1 METPSSSPSL
11 APPRPSPSSP
21 SQGSSPSSTFCSI
34 PDLTLSSTDQERDS
48 TETTIFSIYSMY
60 GDGAATAAAA
70 WPASA
75 FDDSP
80 QELDLSLGDSFSY
93 NNFVNRT
100 ASTYVSKTDSAYIDI
115 SLDPRQFS
123 PLANPYERS
132 SLPDSRP
139 SSRSRPVSGCT
150 PSSFNRWD
158 TLEVPPRIPRVPS
171 GRNSP
176 VTSCSS
182 QAGSEVNLPPVLLKP
197 LPTPPQSRPSSHPRR
212 TDSPSSEPPFVPAPP
227 QPSSSLSPPASSQ
240 TPPSSPATKL
250 YSKLSSPSSKTS
262 LVPSEGEDLDSF
274 HVRSVYALLHATGV
288 SGDGYEEG
296 VERTRARNRASR
308 ASELRAEAAVD
319 GPSAKSR
326 DLPPE
331 EMRVLSSLDRYG
343 FFTVTN
349 HDRLVLLPS
358 APLLKRLSTVHAGP
372 KAAPPQAVSVNSL
385 PPPSSPLKEAARISK
400 WGRMLEVRSRDR
412 GGNAESWYVK
422 PSKAHKLRQR
432 VYKGIPDR
440 WRNAA
445 WETLMNDF
453 SKSGHEV
460 VVRLKEY
467 YYQEI
472 DKPSSYD
479 IQIDLDVPRTING
492 HILFHTRYG
501 LGQRSL
507 FHVLHSF
514 SLRCSQCGY
523 VQGMGPIAA
532 TLLTYFEPERV
543 YAALSRLHDAYS
555 MHTIFSPGF
564 PGLLEAIYVQERIM
578 QSKMPGVYAALR
590 KHMISTTSYATKW
603 YITLFANSVP
613 FQTQLRLWDAFLL
626 EGQDVF
632 VAAAIA
638 VIWVYRD
645 HITSNSANFETV
657 LSLLSSVF
665 VPEDDDALLFW
676 IEHLL
681 GDKKLRK
688 QMSNWRQEWTQL
700 VRSGKDRG
708 VLL

>member
-1 METPSSSPSL
+1 METPPSSSSSL
-11 APPRPSPSSP
+11 APPRPLPLSP
-21 SQGSSPSSTFCSI
+21 SQGSSPSLTLCSI
-34 PDLTLSSTDQERDS
+34 PDLTSSTDRERDS

-60 GDGAATAAAA
+60 GDEAATAAAT

-75 FDDSP
+75 FDDESR
-80 QELDLSLGDSFSY
+80 QLDLSLGDSFSY
-93 NNFVNRT
+93 SNFANRT
-100 ASTYVSKTDSAYIDI
+100 TSTYVSKTDSAYIDI
-115 SLDPRQFS
+115 SLDPRRFS
-123 PLANPYERS
+123 HLVNPYERS
-132 SLPDSRP
+132 SQPNSRP
-139 SSRSRPVSGCT
+139 SSRSRPVTGCA
-150 PSSFNRWD
+150 PGSFNKRE
-158 TLEVPPRIPRVPS
+158 TLELPPRILGVSS

-182 QAGSEVNLPPVLLKP
+182 QAGSEINLPHVPLKP
-197 LPTPPQSRPSSHPRR
+197 LPTPPHSRPSSLLRQADP
-212 TDSPSSEPPFVPAPP
+212 PSLEPASVPAPP
-227 QPSSSLSPPASSQ
+227 QPSSSLSAPVSSQ

-250 YSKLSSPSSKTS
+250 HSKLSSPSSKTS

-274 HVRSVYALLHATGV
+274 HVRSIYAQLHATGV
-288 SGDGYEEG
+288 RGDGFEEG
-296 VERTRARNRASR
+296 VERTRARNRVSR
-308 ASELRAEAAVD
+308 ASELRAEAAV
-319 GPSAKSR
+319 GCPSEKLR

-331 EMRVLSSLDRYG
+331 EMLVLSSLDRYG
-343 FFTVTN
+343 FFAVTT

-358 APLLKRLSTVHAGP
+358 APLQKRLSTVHAGP
-372 KAAPPQAVSVNSL
+372 KTASAQAVSVNSL

-400 WGRMLEVRSRDR
+400 WGRMLEVRSRDC
-412 GGNAESWYVK
+412 GGNAESWGVK
-422 PSKAHKLRQR
+422 PSKAHKLRHR

-445 WETLMNDF
+445 WEILMNDF
-453 SKSGHEV
+453 SRSGHEAI
-460 VVRLKEY
+460 VRLKEY
-467 YYQEI
+467 YYQEL

-479 IQIDLDVPRTING
+479 IQIDLDVPRTISG
-492 HILFHTRYG
+492 HILFRTRYG
-501 LGQRSL
+501 LGQRWL
-507 FHVLHSF
+507 FQVLHSF

-532 TLLTYFEPERV
+532 TLLCYFEPERV

-555 MHTIFSPGF
+555 MHAIFSPGF

-578 QSKMPGVYAALR
+578 QSKMPDVYAAFKR
-590 KHMISTTSYATKW
+590 HMISTTSYATKW

-626 EGQDVF
+626 EGQDLF
-632 VAAAIA
+632 VAAAVA
-638 VIWVYRD
+638 VVWVYRD
-645 HITSNSANFETV
+645 HITSSSANFESV

-665 VPEDDDALLFW
+665 VPEDEDALLFW
-676 IEHLL
+676 IEHFL

-688 QMSNWRQEWTQL
+688 QMGNWRREWTQL

>member
-1 METPSSSPSL
+1 METPSSSSSL
-11 APPRPSPSSP
+11 APPSSSPAQDSSP
-21 SQGSSPSSTFCSI
+21 SLTFCST
-34 PDLTLSSTDQERDS
+34 PDLTSSTDQGRDS

-60 GDGAATAAAA
+60 GDESAAAA
-70 WPASA
+70 ATWPASA
-75 FDDSP
+75 FDEPSR
-80 QELDLSLGDSFSY
+80 ELDLSLGDNFSY
-93 NNFVNRT
+93 KNFVNRT
-100 ASTYVSKTDSAYIDI
+100 TSTHVSKTHSAYIDI
-115 SLDPRQFS
+115 SLDPRRFS

-132 SLPDSRP
+132 SSQPNSRP
-139 SSRSRPVSGCT
+139 SSRSRPALGCA
-150 PSSFNRWD
+150 PSSFNKRD
-158 TLEVPPRIPRVPS
+158 TLQVPPRIPGVFS

-176 VTSCSS
+176 TTSCSS
-182 QAGSEVNLPPVLLKP
+182 QADSEVNLPPVLLKP
-197 LPTPPQSRPSSHPRR
+197 LPTPPHSRPPSLLRR
-212 TDSPSSEPPFVPAPP
+212 TDSPSSESPSVPAPP

-262 LVPSEGEDLDSF
+262 LVPSEGEDPDSF
-274 HVRSVYALLHATGV
+274 HIRSVYAQLHATGV
-288 SGDGYEEG
+288 RGDGYEEG
-296 VERTRARNRASR
+296 VERTRARNRVSR
-308 ASELRAEAAVD
+308 ASELHAGAVVG
-319 GPSAKSR
+319 GPSEKLR

-331 EMRVLSSLDRYG
+331 EMLVLSSLDRYG
-343 FFTVTN
+343 FFTVTT

-358 APLLKRLSTVHAGP
+358 APLLKRLRTVRAGP
-372 KAAPPQAVSVNSL
+372 KTASAQAVSVNSL

-400 WGRMLEVRSRDR
+400 WGRMLEVRSRDY
-412 GGNAESWYVK
+412 GGNAESWGVK

-445 WETLMNDF
+445 WEVLMNNF
-453 SKSGHEV
+453 SSSGHEV
-460 VVRLKEY
+460 VVRLKEGY
-467 YYQEI
+467 YREL
-472 DKPSSYD
+472 DNPSSYD

-492 HILFHTRYG
+492 HILFRTRYG

-532 TLLTYFEPERV
+532 TLLCYFEPERV
-543 YAALSRLHDAYS
+543 YAALCRLHDAYS

-578 QSKMPGVYAALR
+578 QSKMPDVYAAFK

-632 VAAAIA
+632 VAAAVA
-638 VIWVYRD
+638 VVWVYRD
-645 HITSNSANFETV
+645 HITSSSANFETV

-665 VPEDDDALLFW
+665 VPQDDDALLFW
-676 IEHLL
+676 IEHFL

-688 QMSNWRQEWTQL
+688 QMADWRQEWTQL
-700 VRSGKDRG
+700 VRSGKDRDI
-708 VLL
+708 LL